1 MPIPR
6 ASSVI
11 SCFKVA
17 IPYLLTPKSRNP
29 KHETPNNA
37 DIQMPNSAADV
48 FWSLWALDSFRI
60 LGLVLG
66 IFLALLYLLAF
77 GF

>member
-1 MPIPR
+1 
-6 ASSVI
+6 
-11 SCFKVA
+11 
-17 IPYLLTPKSRNP
+17 
-29 KHETPNNA
+29 
-37 DIQMPNSAADV
+37 MPNSAADV